1 LATPTLRKAM
11 TDPANTIRQIA
22 SLQGVAVACTI
33 VLLLLSLAVLP
44 REERRELRLPLL
56 LLIAHVLLGASAFA
70 LNPGK
75 PSRGVVIAMVLL
87 VFTAL
92 ARVSFL
98 LVVDWL
104 IGKRL
109 NRPLSKIFRDILQA
123 LFYIAVALI
132 ALHELGFEPGSLLT
146 TSAILTAVLGLS
158 LQEVLGNL
166 FAGLAVQAEGPFEV
180 GDWIQVGDGQTLI
193 GQVIEINWRATRLET
208 NDLTEIV
215 VPNAM
220 IAKSSIR
227 NFRRPEP
234 ITRRMVAFQAPYE
247 VSPSEV
253 ERAVLGCM
261 SHIPGAAES
270 RPPQL
275 WTEGFEESGVG
286 YQLVYFITDFA
297 ARKSIDS
304 EVRNRI
310 WYSLARAGISMPYP
324 VRDLRVARAN
334 RPPLD
339 EELVWTRE
347 QSSEVLAQ
355 VEFFEFL
362 PDSVRQRLAELATP
376 KRYGKGEPIV
386 IEGAAGDG
394 LFVVGTG
401 RVAVVKDGPIGEN
414 LELASLGPGS
424 LFGEL
429 SLLTGTRQAT
439 VKAAVE
445 SVVLGISHD
454 DFRKVVEEVPGLT
467 EALLVQLTERSE
479 RLARP
484 DDTEEVPSSVEFRQ
498 AIFSRIRRL
507 FST

>member
-1 LATPTLRKAM
+1 M
-11 TDPANTIRQIA
+11 SDPASTIRQIA

-56 LLIAHVLLGASAFA
+56 LLIAHVLVGVGTFA
-70 LNPGK
+70 LGPGK

-87 VFTAL
+87 LFTAL

-123 LFYIAVALI
+123 LFFIAVALI

-166 FAGLAVQAEGPFEV
+166 FAGLAVQTERPFEV

-193 GQVIEINWRATRLET
+193 GQVVELNWRTTKLQT

-234 ITRRMVAFQAPYE
+234 ITRRLVAFQAPYE
-247 VSPSEV
+247 VTPNRV

-261 SHIPGAAES
+261 SHVPGVAES
-270 RPPQL
+270 RLPEL
-275 WTEGFEESGVG
+275 WTDGFEDSGIG

-297 ARKSIDS
+297 ARKSIES

-310 WYSLARAGISMPYP
+310 WYALARAGISMPYP
-324 VRDLRVARAN
+324 TRDLRVTRAH

-339 EELVWTRE
+339 AGLVWTKE
-347 QSSEVLAQ
+347 QSAEVLGQ

-362 PDSVRQRLAELATP
+362 PEGVRQHLADLATA
-376 KRYGKGEPIV
+376 KRYGRSEPIV
-386 IEGAAGDG
+386 VEGAAGDG
-394 LFVVGTG
+394 LFVVAEG
-401 RVAVVKDGPIGEN
+401 RVAVKKDGPAGEN

-439 VKAAVE
+439 VSAAIE
-445 SVVLGISHD
+445 SVVLRISHD
-454 DFRKVVEEVPGLT
+454 DFRDVVEQVPGLQ
-467 EALLVQLTERSE
+467 ESLLVQLTERSE

-507 FST
+507 FSAS